1 MKIKQNRR
9 NSMTLTIF
17 KKGCNLQ
24 QVTTGDD
31 EGYST
36 IELQIRKADTPL
48 KAPLPTQ
55 AMKILNDQRELQPEG
70 EDFVFPWCSD
80 KPEARI
86 RNKSANVM
94 LKQWAKDVG
103 LGKRLHFHMAR
114 HTFATMTLEHG
125 AELYTVS
132 KLLGHSKIT
141 TTTIYAKVVDDMKQ
155 KAVMGLPTL

>member
-9 NSMTLTIF
+9 NSMTLPIF

-24 QVTTGDD
+24 QVTTGDG
-31 EGYST
+31 EGYT
-36 IELQIRKADTPL
+36 AIQLQIRKTDTPL
-48 KAPLPTQ
+48 TVPLPTQ
-55 AMKILNDQRELQPEG
+55 AKKILNDQRELQPEG

-94 LKQWAKDVG
+94 LKQWAKDAG
-103 LGKRLHFHMAR
+103 LGKRLHFHIAR

-125 AELYTVS
+125 ADLYTVS
-132 KLLGHSKIT
+132 KLLGHSK
-141 TTTIYAKVVDDMKQ
+141 M
-155 KAVMGLPTL
+155 